1 MDWWFGEAREAP
13 EQPLESASLVFS
25 FRGRVCLDFPWLKE

>member
-1 MDWWFGEAREAP
+1 MEWSFGEGREAP
-13 EQPLESASLVFS
+13 EQPFRFASLAFS